1 MEKEKLIDEV
11 EVFVDKKNNQNERL
25 IADYKGAFLQSDF
38 EVIEHDFG
46 VMILKGEKEWVFV
59 LIIMA

>member
-46 VMILKGEKEWVFV
+46 VMILKGEKE
-59 LIIMA
+59 